1 MSAKKFLQDK
11 YPQMRGDKW
20 DSHETINDDWITIQ
34 MQEYANQELILK
46 NKELL
51 ASTKN
56 TLDLLNWAKSELKQA
71 TNTKLG
77 KTITPYRSEKIIFLR
92 KVVNLIKQLK
102 I

>member
-1 MSAKKFLQDK
+1 
-11 YPQMRGDKW
+11 
-20 DSHETINDDWITIQ
+20 
-34 MQEYANQELILK
+34 
-46 NKELL
+46 L